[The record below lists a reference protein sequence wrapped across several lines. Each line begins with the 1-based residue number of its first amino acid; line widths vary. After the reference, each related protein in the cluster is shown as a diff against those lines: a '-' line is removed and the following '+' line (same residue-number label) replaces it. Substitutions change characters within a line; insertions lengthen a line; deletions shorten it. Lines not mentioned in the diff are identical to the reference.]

1 MKNPLRP
8 LDRELLRSV
17 YACAKK
23 EKKQLYI
30 VGGYLR
36 DIVLKREKQ
45 NPDIDFCI
53 KQGAVKFG
61 RMLAKKIK
69 AGFVLLDAQHGC
81 CRLVKKIQDKVYT
94 LDFTDFRGKTLE
106 DDLKHRDFTLN
117 TLALEL
123 GLAVQDIISWQKN
136 VIDICGAGKD
146 IKDKIIRI
154 ASSGSFDDDPLRIL
168 RAFSLACVFSFK
180 IDKITL
186 KLIEAKKDKLSEVSS
201 ERVRDELFKILE
213 TNNACEYLVYMDKL
227 KILKLV
233 IPEIEIMRKVKQGPY
248 HHLDVLNHSF
258 ETVKQFEAIIKD
270 FKHNKQIQD
279 YLDVFI
285 SSTRK
290 RKALIKLGA
299 FLHDVGKPQALRRK
313 QGKMIF
319 HGHECLGA
327 GITRAIARRLK
338 LSNDEVDSLNKMV
351 FWHLR
356 PGYMSDSQLLTSR
369 AKFRYFRDTAQEAVS
384 VLLLSL
390 ADQRSTRGPL
400 TSGESRMKHEKVVS
414 VLLKEYFKRLNEEKL
429 IPLINGNN
437 LLKKFKLKP
446 GPLIGRILSEIEE
459 LQSIGKIKTKQ
470 QALDTAEKIIKK
482 QNRVS
487 GKQGRLK

>member
-1 MKNPLRP
+1 MNNLLRP
-8 LDRELLRSV
+8 LDYKLLKSV
-17 YACAKK
+17 YACAKR

-36 DIVLKREKQ
+36 DIVLKRERQ

-81 CRLVKKIQDKVYT
+81 CRLVKKIQDKIYT
-94 LDFTDFRGKTLE
+94 LDFTDFRGKNLE

-123 GLAVQDIISWQKN
+123 DLAVRDLDWHGHM
-136 VIDICGAGKD
+136 IDICGGGKD
-146 IKDKIIRI
+146 IKNRIIRI
-154 ASSGSFDDDPLRIL
+154 AGKDSFDDDPLRIL
-168 RAFSLACVFSFK
+168 RAFSLACMFDFK
-180 IDKITL
+180 IDKAMV
-186 KLIEAKKDKLSEVSS
+186 KLIEAKKDKLSGVSF

-213 TNNACEYLVYMDKL
+213 TNNAYEYLVYMDKL
-227 KILKLV
+227 KVLKRI
-233 IPEIEIMRKVKQGPY
+233 IPEIEIMRKVRQGPY

-258 ETVKQFEAIIKD
+258 ETVKQLEAIIQN
-270 FKHNKQIQD
+270 FKRDKQIKG
-279 YLDVFI
+279 YLDVFM
-285 SSTRK
+285 SMARK

-319 HGHECLGA
+319 HGHECIGA

-356 PGYMSDSQLLTSR
+356 PGYMSDSRPLTNR
-369 AKFRYFRDTAQEAVS
+369 AKFRYFRDTAREAVS
-384 VLLLSL
+384 VLLISL
-390 ADQRSTRGPL
+390 ADQRSTKGPL
-400 TSGESRMKHEKVVS
+400 TSDESRLKHEKTAAA
-414 VLLKEYFKRLNEEKL
+414 LLKEYFKKLKEKKL
-429 IPLINGNN
+429 IPLINGDD
-437 LLKKFKLKP
+437 LLRKFKLSP
-446 GPLIGRILSEIEE
+446 GPLIGKILSEMEE

-470 QALDTAEKIIKK
+470 QAYDAAGKVIKG
-482 QNRVS
+482 QNR
-487 GKQGRLK
+487 